1 MRMRF
6 VGRDEGLL
14 NMSSKREK
22 QIPHPAKCA
31 GIRDDK
37 SGNTGILRCWPAP
50 ASSELTGCRHSRVSG
65 FALVVKFALAV
76 ALLGSASAAR
86 AQKLQMPPHE
96 KVVLKNGLTVL
107 LLEKHS
113 VPMVSVAGI
122 VKAGGLADPAG
133 QEGLASTTAGLLRKG
148 TKTRT
153 AQQFAGDIDFIGG
166 TFEADAGA
174 DYSSFAAEFLSKDT
188 VKGLELVSDA
198 VLHATFPQAEVDKL
212 LAQSVDGVK
221 AAKDSARD
229 VIFEYYQGYLYNGK
243 GYGRPTGGD
252 ENSLKKIQRDAIAKF
267 YDTYYTPGN
276 TILAVAGDFNSAE
289 MKKKIE
295 EVFGGWPAKVA
306 PPVKEEATGPMK
318 GKKLLLVNKADA
330 TQTYFVIGNVGVS
343 ATDPDRV
350 AIEVVNTVFGSRF
363 TSMLNE
369 ALRVESGLTYGATS
383 FFSLQKEPGPFAMF
397 SFTRN
402 ETTGKAIDLT
412 LEVLKNLHMNGLTAE
427 QLSSAKS
434 YLKGQFPPM
443 IETSGQLARLIV
455 RYEFLG
461 LDDNEVNQFERRI
474 DGVTGEMA
482 KQAIARHFPLENLT
496 FVLVGKSS
504 EIAPMAKKY
513 TEKQDAKEI
522 SAPGFWTGAK

>member
-1 MRMRF
+1 MR
-6 VGRDEGLL
+6 
-14 NMSSKREK
+14 KR
-22 QIPHPAKCA
+22 
-31 GIRDDK
+31 IREAV
-37 SGNTGILRCWPAP
+37 IL
-50 ASSELTGCRHSRVSG
+50 
-65 FALVVKFALAV
+65 ALAIV
-76 ALLGSASAAR
+76 YLSCSSAVR
-86 AQKLQMPPHE
+86 AQKLQMPGHE

-122 VKAGGLADPAG
+122 VKAGGLADPVG

-166 TFEADAGA
+166 NFEADAST
-174 DYSSFAAEFLSKDT
+174 DDSSFGAEFLSKDT
-188 VKGLELVSDA
+188 AKGLELVSDA
-198 VLHATFPQAEVDKL
+198 LLHPTFPQGELDKL

-229 VIFEYYQGYLYNGK
+229 VIFQYYEGYLYNGK

-252 ENSLKKIQRDAIAKF
+252 EISLKKIQRDAIVKF
-267 YDTYYTPGN
+267 YQTYYTPGN
-276 TILAVAGDFNSAE
+276 TIMAVAGDFNSAE

-295 EVFGGWPAKVA
+295 EVFGTWTGQAAPA
-306 PPVKEEATGPMK
+306 VKEEVAGPVK
-318 GKKLLLVNKADA
+318 GKKLLLVNKGDA
-330 TQTYFVIGNVGVS
+330 TQTYFVIGNVGIA

-369 ALRVESGLTYGATS
+369 ALRVESGLSYGATS
-383 FFSLQKEPGPFAMF
+383 FFSMQKEPGPFAMY

-402 ETTGKAIDLT
+402 ETTGKAIELA
-412 LEVLKNLHMNGLTAE
+412 LEVLKKLHANGLTAE
-427 QLSSAKS
+427 QLNSAKS

-443 IETSGQLARLIV
+443 IETSGQLARLIA

-461 LDDNEVNQFERRI
+461 LDDREVNEFEQRI
-474 DGVTGEMA
+474 DGVTPEVA
-482 KQAIARHFPLENLT
+482 KQVIAKHFPLENLT
-496 FVLVGKSS
+496 FVLVGKGA
-504 EIAPMAKKY
+504 EIAPMVKKFA
-513 TEKQDAKEI
+513 EKQEAKEI

>member
-1 MRMRF
+1 MRMMTKKRF
-6 VGRDEGLL
+6 RL
-14 NMSSKREK
+14 
-22 QIPHPAKCA
+22 A
-31 GIRDDK
+31 
-37 SGNTGILRCWPAP
+37 
-50 ASSELTGCRHSRVSG
+50 LTLTM
-65 FALVVKFALAV
+65 FAV
-76 ALLGSASAAR
+76 ASAAG
-86 AQKLQMPPHE
+86 AQKLEMPPHE

-174 DYSSFAAEFLSKDT
+174 DYSSFAAEFLSKDAG
-188 VKGLELVSDA
+188 KGLELVSDA
-198 VLHATFPQAEVDKL
+198 LLHPTFPEAEVDKL
-212 LAQSVDGVK
+212 LGQSVDGVK

-252 ENSLKKIQRDAIAKF
+252 EISLKKIQRDAILKF

-276 TILAVAGDFNSAE
+276 TILAVAGDFHPAE
-289 MKKKIE
+289 MKKRIE
-295 EVFGGWPAKVA
+295 EIFGAWPAKAA
-306 PPVKEEATGPMK
+306 PAMKDAAAGPMK

-330 TQTYFVIGNVGVS
+330 TQTYFVIGNMGIA

-402 ETTGKAIDLT
+402 ETTGQAIDLA
-412 LEVLKNLHMNGLTAE
+412 LEVLKKLHANGITGE
-427 QLSSAKS
+427 QLGSAKS

-455 RYEFLG
+455 RHEFLG
-461 LDDNEVNQFERRI
+461 LDDSEVNQFEQRI
-474 DGVTGEMA
+474 DGVTPEMA
-482 KQAIARHFPLENLT
+482 KQAIAKHFPMESLT
-496 FVLVGKSS
+496 FTLVGKAP
-504 EIAPMAKKY
+504 EIAPMVKKY
-513 TEKQDAKEI
+513 ADKQDEKEI
-522 SAPGFWTGAK
+522 SAPGFWPGSK

>member
-1 MRMRF
+1 MRMGFRGF
-6 VGRDEGLL
+6 FGGLL
-14 NMSSKREK
+14 
-22 QIPHPAKCA
+22 
-31 GIRDDK
+31 IR
-37 SGNTGILRCWPAP
+37 WPAGCRRYP
-50 ASSELTGCRHSRVSG
+50 ASR
-65 FALVVKFALAV
+65 FALVVGIALA
-76 ALLGSASAAR
+76 AGASAAN
-86 AQKLQMPPHE
+86 AQRLQMPAHE

-122 VKAGGLADPAG
+122 VKAGGRCDPTG
-133 QEGLASTTAGLLRKG
+133 MEGLASTTAGLLRKG
-148 TKTRT
+148 TKTRM

-166 TFEADAGA
+166 TFEADASA

-188 VKGLELVSDA
+188 AKGLELVSDA
-198 VLHATFPQAEVDKL
+198 LLHPTFPQAEVDKL

-229 VIFEYYQGYLYNGK
+229 VIFEYYEGYLYNGK

-252 ENSLKKIQRDAIAKF
+252 EISLKKIQRDAIVKF
-267 YDTYYTPGN
+267 YESYYTPGN
-276 TILAVAGDFNSAE
+276 TILAVAGDFNPGE

-295 EVFGGWPAKVA
+295 DIFGAWPAKAA
-306 PPVKEEATGPMK
+306 PAAKEEAAGPMK

-330 TQTYFVIGNVGVS
+330 TQTYFVIGNVGIS

-350 AIEVVNTVFGSRF
+350 AIEVVNTVYGSRF

-383 FFSLQKEPGPFAMF
+383 FFSLQKEPGPFAMY

-402 ETTGKAIDLT
+402 ETTGKAMDMA
-412 LEVLKNLHMNGLTAE
+412 LEVLKKLHANGITAE

-461 LDDNEVNQFERRI
+461 LDDNEVNQFEQRI
-474 DGVTGEMA
+474 DRVTPEMA
-482 KQAIARHFPLENLT
+482 KQIIAKHFPLENLA

-504 EIAPMAKKY
+504 EIAPMVKKY
-513 TEKQDAKEI
+513 AEKEDAKEI
-522 SAPGFWTGAK
+522 SAPGFWPGTK

>member
-1 MRMRF
+1 MRMLRMKIAALT
-6 VGRDEGLL
+6 VGIACL
-14 NMSSKREK
+14 S
-22 QIPHPAKCA
+22 C
-31 GIRDDK
+31 
-37 SGNTGILRCWPAP
+37 
-50 ASSELTGCRHSRVSG
+50 VST
-65 FALVVKFALAV
+65 V
-76 ALLGSASAAR
+76 R
-86 AQKLQMPPHE
+86 AQKLQMPAHE

-122 VKAGGLADPAG
+122 VKAGGLYDPTG
-133 QEGLASTTAGLLRKG
+133 MEGLASTTAGLLRKG

-166 TFEADAGA
+166 TFEADASA
-174 DYSSFAAEFLSKDT
+174 DYSSFGAEFLSKDMA
-188 VKGLELVSDA
+188 KGLELVSDA
-198 VLHATFPQAEVDKL
+198 LLHPTFPQAELDKL

-229 VIFEYYQGYLYNGK
+229 VIFQYYEGYLYNGK
-243 GYGRPTGGD
+243 RYGRPTGGD
-252 ENSLKKIQRDAIAKF
+252 EVSLKKIQRDAIVKF
-267 YDTYYTPGN
+267 YETYYTPGN
-276 TILAVAGDFNSAE
+276 MILAVAGDFNPAE

-295 EVFGGWPAKVA
+295 EIFGGWPAKAA
-306 PPVKEEATGPMK
+306 PSVKEEAAGPMK

-330 TQTYFVIGNVGVS
+330 TQTYFVVGNVGIS

-369 ALRVESGLTYGATS
+369 ALRVESGLSYGATS
-383 FFSLQKEPGPFAMF
+383 FFSMQKEPGPFAMY

-402 ETTGKAIDLT
+402 ETTGKAIDLA
-412 LEVLKNLHMNGLTAE
+412 LEVLKKLHTNGLTAE

-443 IETSGQLARLIV
+443 IETSGQLARLIA

-461 LDDNEVNQFERRI
+461 LDDNEVNQFEQRI
-474 DGVTGEMA
+474 DGVTPEMA
-482 KQAIARHFPLENLT
+482 KQVIAKHFPLENLT
-496 FVLVGKSS
+496 FVLVGKSA
-504 EIAPMAKKY
+504 EIAPAVKKY
-513 TEKQDAKEI
+513 AEKQDTKEI
-522 SAPGFWTGAK
+522 SAPGFWTGTK

>member
-1 MRMRF
+1 MRMGF
-6 VGRDEGLL
+6 AVWDERLL
-14 NMSSKREK
+14 KRSSEREK
-22 QIPHPAKCA
+22 QIPHSAKGA
-31 GIRDDK
+31 GIRDDR
-37 SGNTGILRCWPAP
+37 SGKARIWGSAGWRRQSRSGARFALILAPVITWLAGAP
-50 ASSELTGCRHSRVSG
+50 AV
-65 FALVVKFALAV
+65 
-76 ALLGSASAAR
+76 R

-122 VKAGGLADPAG
+122 VEAGGLYDPAG
-133 QEGLASTTAGLLRKG
+133 MEGLASTTAGLLRKG

-188 VKGLELVSDA
+188 AKGLELVSDA
-198 VLHATFPQAEVDKL
+198 LLHPTFPQAELD
-212 LAQSVDGVK
+212 
-221 AAKDSARD
+221 KDSARD
-229 VIFEYYQGYLYNGK
+229 VIFEYYQGYLYDGK

-252 ENSLKKIQRDAIAKF
+252 ENSLKKIQRDAIVKF
-267 YDTYYTPGN
+267 YDSYYTPGN
-276 TILAVAGDFNSAE
+276 TILAVAGDFNPAE

-295 EVFGGWPAKVA
+295 EIFGAWSAKAAPA
-306 PPVKEEATGPMK
+306 VKEEATGPMK

-330 TQTYFVIGNVGVS
+330 TQTYFVIGNVGIS

-383 FFSLQKEPGPFAMF
+383 FFSLQKEPGPFAMY

-402 ETTGKAIDLT
+402 ETTGKAIDLA
-412 LEVLKNLHMNGLTAE
+412 LEVLKKLHTNGITAE
-427 QLSSAKS
+427 QLTSARS
-434 YLKGQFPPM
+434 YLKGQFPPT

-455 RYEFLG
+455 KYEFLG
-461 LDDNEVNQFERRI
+461 LDDSEVNQFEQRLDR
-474 DGVTGEMA
+474 VTPEMA
-482 KQAIARHFPLENLT
+482 KQAIAKHFPLENLT

-504 EIAPMAKKY
+504 EIAPMVKKFA
-513 TEKQDAKEI
+513 EKQDEKEI
-522 SAPGFWTGAK
+522 SAPGFWSGAK

>member
-1 MRMRF
+1 MRMPT
-6 VGRDEGLL
+6 
-14 NMSSKREK
+14 KR
-22 QIPHPAKCA
+22 
-31 GIRDDK
+31 
-37 SGNTGILRCWPAP
+37 T
-50 ASSELTGCRHSRVSG
+50 V
-65 FALVVKFALAV
+65 ALAL
-76 ALLGSASAAR
+76 ALAWLAGSPVVR
-86 AQKLQMPPHE
+86 AQKLQIPPHE

-122 VKAGGLADPAG
+122 VKAGGLADPVG

-148 TKTRT
+148 SKTRT

-174 DYSSFAAEFLSKDT
+174 DYSSFAAEFLSKDMA
-188 VKGLELVSDA
+188 KGLELVSDA
-198 VLHATFPQAEVDKL
+198 LLHPTFPQTEVDKL

-229 VIFEYYQGYLYNGK
+229 VIFEYYEGYLFNGK

-252 ENSLKKIQRDAIAKF
+252 ENSLKKIQRDAIVKF
-267 YDTYYTPGN
+267 YETYYTPGN
-276 TILAVAGDFNSAE
+276 TILAVAGDFNPAE

-295 EVFGGWPAKVA
+295 EIFGAWPAKAA
-306 PPVKEEATGPMK
+306 PAVKGEAASPVK
-318 GKKLLLVNKADA
+318 GKKLLVVNKADA

-369 ALRVESGLTYGATS
+369 ALRVESGLSYGATS

-402 ETTGKAIDLT
+402 ETTGKAIEMA
-412 LEVLKNLHMNGLTAE
+412 LEVLKKLHTDGITAG

-434 YLKGQFPPM
+434 YIKGQFPPT
-443 IETSGQLARLIV
+443 IETSGQLARVIL
-455 RYEFLG
+455 RHEFLG
-461 LDDNEVNQFERRI
+461 LDDSEVNQFEERI
-474 DGVTGEMA
+474 DGVTLETA
-482 KQAIARHFPLENLT
+482 KQIIAKHFPLENLT

-504 EIAPMAKKY
+504 EITPMVKSYA
-513 TEKQDAKEI
+513 EKQDAKEI
-522 SAPGFWTGAK
+522 SAPGFWAGMK

>member
-1 MRMRF
+1 MRM
-6 VGRDEGLL
+6 
-14 NMSSKREK
+14 STKK
-22 QIPHPAKCA
+22 
-31 GIRDDK
+31 
-37 SGNTGILRCWPAP
+37 
-50 ASSELTGCRHSRVSG
+50 RVS
-65 FALVVKFALAV
+65 VALALTFL
-76 ALLGSASAAR
+76 AGASAVR

-122 VKAGGLADPAG
+122 VKAGGLVDPAG

-188 VKGLELVSDA
+188 AKGFELVSDA
-198 VLHATFPQAEVDKL
+198 LLHPIFPQAEVDKL

-252 ENSLKKIQRDAIAKF
+252 ETSLKRIQRDAIVKF
-267 YDTYYTPGN
+267 YESYYTPGN
-276 TILAVAGDFNSAE
+276 TILAVAGDFNPTD

-295 EVFGGWPAKVA
+295 EIFGAWPAKVA
-306 PPVKEEATGPMK
+306 PAVKEEAAGPMR

-330 TQTYFVIGNVGVS
+330 TQTYFVIGNVGIS

-369 ALRVESGLTYGATS
+369 ALRVESGLSYGATS
-383 FFSLQKEPGPFAMF
+383 FFSMQKEPGPFAMF
-397 SFTRN
+397 SYTRN
-402 ETTGKAIDLT
+402 ETTGKAIDLA
-412 LEVLKNLHMNGLTAE
+412 LEVLKKLHTSGITAE

-455 RYEFLG
+455 RHEFLG
-461 LDDNEVNQFERRI
+461 LDDSEVNQFEQRI
-474 DGVTGEMA
+474 DGVTPEMA
-482 KQAIARHFPLENLT
+482 KQAIAKHFPLENLA
-496 FVLVGKSS
+496 FVLVGKSP
-504 EIAPMAKKY
+504 EVTPTVKKY
-513 TEKQDAKEI
+513 AEKQDAKEI
-522 SAPGFWTGAK
+522 SAPGFWPGTK